1 MKLPLF
7 KDCLL
12 ISSPSEQKNS
22 IIFTFRQTGNDL
34 FHFVHWINFTSVFGK
49 WSNTDPFAFFNSS
62 NGGHSRQFGRR
73 FFIKRCKRFCI
84 VQPSSPKHIGITD
97 YNRTKR
103 IKSFAFNCSQSFTF
117 FPRFIQHKHTLT
129 IQSEKSTDYYRTDH
143 IMQIQ
148 DNIKIE
154 FQQCRDK
161 FQQPDKP
168 FFSPLCINTDN
179 LHIRWTIHKQG
190 HQKSLSQNSK
200 GIFRISFGGRIN
212 DRHCHSDIA
221 YSRESYY

>member
-1 MKLPLF
+1 
-7 KDCLL
+7 
-12 ISSPSEQKNS
+12 
-22 IIFTFRQTGNDL
+22 
-34 FHFVHWINFTSVFGK
+34 
-49 WSNTDPFAFFNSS
+49 
-62 NGGHSRQFGRR
+62 
-73 FFIKRCKRFCI
+73 
-84 VQPSSPKHIGITD
+84 
-97 YNRTKR
+97 
-103 IKSFAFNCSQSFTF
+103 
-117 FPRFIQHKHTLT
+117 
-129 IQSEKSTDYYRTDH
+129 
-143 IMQIQ
+143 MQIQ